1 MSMAIKEKLLE
12 QVNTLPENMQRRVLD
27 FAQALAMSTPKGVPG
42 KQLLK
47 FTGGISAEDARQM
60 MKAVEEGC
68 EKA

>member
-47 FTGGISAEDARQM
+47 FAGGISAEDARQM